1 MRHEIIPIEWP
12 AWRYGPND
20 QSGVFNNPSE
30 VPMGWSKYPNTDN
43 FKASENECFDT
54 ESLRKQCEDQGIEIN
69 PQWPDKH
76 MAILLGL
83 VQPEV

>member
-1 MRHEIIPIEWP
+1 MRHEVIPKDWP

-20 QSGVFNNPSE
+20 QSGIFNNPSE
-30 VPMGWSKYPNTDN
+30 VPFGWSKYPDTDT
-43 FKASENECFDT
+43 FRPDEAETFDT
-54 ESLRKQCEDQGIEIN
+54 DDLRSQLEAKGIEVN

-83 VQPEV
+83 VNPET